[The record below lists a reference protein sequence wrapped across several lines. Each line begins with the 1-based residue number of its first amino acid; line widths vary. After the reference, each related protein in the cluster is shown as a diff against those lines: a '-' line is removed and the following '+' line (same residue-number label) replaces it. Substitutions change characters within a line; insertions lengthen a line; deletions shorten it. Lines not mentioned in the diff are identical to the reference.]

1 MKKQYG
7 VIISLASNENQQ
19 VNLEQARL
27 LLRDII
33 DNLIFTPE
41 KWTEPINSNY
51 KNIYLNQLCKGSTE
65 MSLEQ
70 INQSLKEAELRLG
83 RTRNEEG
90 LVSIDLDL
98 LQYDSQKYHLR
109 DWERDYIKNLIK
121 EL

>member
-41 KWTEPINSNY
+41 KWTEPINSNC

-98 LQYDSQKYHLR
+98 LQYDSQNYHLR